1 MRFLILTIS
10 IFFLN
15 LNAFGQSVESININ
29 TLEERFKNGKDSTFV
44 VNFWATWCLPCRKEL
59 PVFEKLSKETTDP
72 KLKIILLSLDL
83 PSKQRAVELF
93 VQKYNL
99 TNKVY
104 ILNENVSGDYLSRIQ
119 KGWKGSIP
127 ATLIVNEG
135 KKIRRFYSGKMSY
148 SDLLK
153 NLN

>member
-10 IFFLN
+10 IFLLN
-15 LNAFGQSVESININ
+15 LNAFSQSVESINLKS
-29 TLEERFKNGKDSTFV
+29 LEERFKNGKDSTFV
-44 VNFWATWCLPCRKEL
+44 VNFWATWCLPCRKEM
-59 PVFEKLSKETTDP
+59 PVFEKLAKETTDP

-83 PSKQRAVELF
+83 PSKQRPVELF

-104 ILNENVSGDYLSRIQ
+104 ILNENLSGGYLSRIQ
-119 KGWKGSIP
+119 NGWKGSIP
-127 ATLIVNEG
+127 ATLIVNEE
-135 KKIRRFYSGKMSY
+135 KKIRRFYSGKMTY

>member
-10 IFFLN
+10 IFLLN
-15 LNAFGQSVESININ
+15 LNAFSQSVESINLKS
-29 TLEERFKNGKDSTFV
+29 LEERFKNGKDSTFV

-59 PVFEKLSKETTDP
+59 PAFEKLAKETTDP

-83 PSKQRAVELF
+83 PSKQRAVDLF

-104 ILNENVSGDYLSRIQ
+104 ILNENISGDYLSRIQ
-119 KGWKGSIP
+119 NGWKGSIP
-127 ATLIVNEG
+127 ATLIVNEE
-135 KKIRRFYSGKMSY
+135 KKIRRFYTGKMTY